1 MRRERAW
8 DYSLLAGLVWSGPR
22 RRGRFPSA
30 RSRPKQGARQRSPR
44 DAAPRISTRHRGI
57 VKIVRILTVDSAN
70 RAQSETIW
78 LTATRQDGTKV
89 HMHMH
94 GRPQPQPRIG
104 CRARLARAFC
114 YAVAAFA
121 LVSLVSSLPTS
132 LLFSPSSTKKRETK
146 GEHSHTETFER
157 TRYSHCHDIPL
168 RRLYKCP
175 APGPLRIY

>member
-70 RAQSETIW
+70 RAQSETCMVDCY
-78 LTATRQDGTKV
+78 ATGRHLGS
-89 HMHMH
+89 HAYLH
-94 GRPQPQPRIG
+94 GRPQPRIG

-121 LVSLVSSLPTS
+121 LVSLVPPHISSSRPV
-132 LLFSPSSTKKRETK
+132 RQIK
-146 GEHSHTETFER
+146 GKQKESTETFER
-157 TRYSHCHDIPL
+157 TRYSHCHDT
-168 RRLYKCP
+168 